1 MLDNIIMV
9 VVAGWFA
16 FLTVLEATGKV
27 DVPEGERVLSIVAVI
42 MSIFI
47 MFNLFGWVGLAVLLA
62 ANVVVIVTASLFD

>member
-1 MLDNIIMV
+1 MLDNIVMV

-27 DVPEGERVLSIVAVI
+27 DVPEGERDLSIVAVI

-62 ANVVVIVTASLFD
+62 ANVVVLVTASLFD

>member
-16 FLTVLEATGKV
+16 FLTALEATGKV

-47 MFNLFGWVGLAVLLA
+47 MFKLFGWIGLAVLLA
-62 ANVVVIVTASLFD
+62 ANIIVVITASLFD